1 MYSVE
6 STYVLCG
13 EYICTLWRVQSLQ
26 VLENVLYSVVE
37 YNLGVIGGR
46 MSKVVRI
53 ERLTQVDHETGEIT
67 RENIVQSTGFMSE
80 PPYIKMYLDDL
91 SQILDIPS
99 GPRAVLDLMLLK
111 LDYEGYITLSTRYR
125 RQMADT
131 LGIQDQSLRNCINRL
146 VKSNIISN
154 SGRGEYQVNPFLFA
168 RGDWKRVC
176 EMREDFT
183 LKITYS
189 EKGGRRIE
197 TDKNELHVFNNQLQ

>member
-13 EYICTLWRVQSLQ
+13 EYKACRAGVKRCTLLG
-26 VLENVLYSVVE
+26 E
-37 YNLGVIGGR
+37 YNLGGD

-53 ERLTQVDHETGEIT
+53 ERVTQVDHETGEVT
-67 RENIVQSTGFMSE
+67 RESMVQSTGFMSE

-125 RQMADT
+125 RQMAET

-176 EMREDFT
+176 EMRQDFT

-189 EKGGRRIE
+189 ETGGRRIE
-197 TDKNELHVFNNQLQ
+197 TDTVEVFDEYPRASTPH